1 MTLALP
7 MLSRIAAVLL
17 AAGCAMNAVAQ
28 HAAAPGAPHQTS
40 RLDRIAATGQFVIG
54 FRENAVPFAFLDA
67 NQEPAGYGVE
77 IARAVASAV
86 KERLGKPDLAVR
98 YNSVTPTTRFPL
110 IVNGVVDIECG
121 STTNTLERRQLV
133 AFSNTIFVSLA
144 RIAVPKGSAASRLED
159 LQGRRVA
166 VAADTTTDERLRRI
180 AAARGLDLKLVPA
193 RNNLRAFQALERGNA
208 DAFVAGEAL
217 LAGEFARAGRTA
229 DFRIVGEPLEREA
242 FACVLPRNEPEFKRL
257 VDDTIARL
265 MASGELERIHE
276 RWFMRP
282 LGTGGHALG
291 LPISAELR
299 ALMAAPNDLPLQ

>member
-1 MTLALP
+1 MMFTLRRLAPAL
-7 MLSRIAAVLL
+7 LF
-17 AAGCAMNAVAQ
+17 AAGISC
-28 HAAAPGAPHQTS
+28 AAAQSPAAPADRTS

-77 IARAVASAV
+77 IARAVAAAV
-86 KERLGKPDLAVR
+86 KERLGRPDLAVR
-98 YNSVTPTTRFPL
+98 YNPLTPTTRFPL
-110 IVNGVVDIECG
+110 VVNGVVDIECG
-121 STTNTLERRQLV
+121 STTNTPERRQLV

-144 RIAVPKGSAASRLED
+144 RIAVPKASAVSRLED
-159 LQGRRVA
+159 LQGRRVT
-166 VAADTTTDERLRRI
+166 VAADTTTDERLQGI
-180 AAARGLDLKLVPA
+180 VAQRGLDVKVIPA

-217 LAGEFARAGRTA
+217 LAGEIARAGRTG

-257 VDDTIARL
+257 VDGVIARL

-282 LGTGGHALG
+282 LGRGGHALG
-291 LPISAELR
+291 LPVSAELR